1 MIWGPLSAKHWLHV
15 LVTAGATIGVCA
27 CLSGKK
33 PAAQT
38 TVSTAATPAVSA
50 KPQRVLVFSK
60 TKGWKHTSIPFGIA
74 AIQKLGQE
82 NNFRVDTTKN
92 AAYFNDDSLRNYQA
106 VVFLSTTGNVLN
118 PVQQA
123 AFERYIQ
130 AGGGYMGI
138 HAAADTEYD
147 WPWYNKLVGAYFAS
161 HPNNSNVRKAT
172 VDVTDKNHPST
183 AHLPDHWERTDEWYN
198 YRSFY
203 TDLKVLA
210 NLDENTYE
218 GGTNGSNHPIAW
230 YHEFD
235 GGRAFYTGGG
245 HEDASFS
252 EPLFVKHLL
261 GGLNYVMGNGKPLDY
276 SKAYAVVMPEENRF
290 TKSVLV
296 NDLNEPMELAIADD
310 GRVFFTERSGN
321 LSVYDTRTNQHKV
334 MCKFPVTTKQGF
346 GVQGVTVDPNF
357 ATNHFL
363 YVYYSPNTEKDPV
376 YNLSRFVVQDD
387 NTLDL
392 ASEKVVLK
400 IPHEFEASAHH
411 GGSFAWDKEGN
422 MYLSTGD
429 NTNPFPS
436 NGYSPID
443 ERPDHLT
450 LDAQRSA
457 ANTND
462 LRGKVLRIR
471 PQADG
476 TYTIPDGNLFPKGT
490 DPSDRAQTKPEIYTM
505 GLRNPYRIAVNPKT
519 SVLYWGEIGPDA
531 GKDSTIGPRGYDE
544 FNQAKKPGNHG
555 WPLFI
560 GNSQPYPDLDYAT
573 NVAGPKFDA
582 KAPVNSSPNNT
593 GLKNLPPANPAMIWY
608 PYAASKEFPE
618 LGQGGRSAMAGSFYT
633 YDKNS
638 SARNKFPE
646 YYDGALFI
654 FDWMRNWVV
663 AARFDQNENYVR
675 TEPFMATNGDF
686 RRPID
691 LAFTKDGVMYMLEYG
706 SVYGADNDDAR
717 LVKIEYN
724 TGNRAP
730 VARAN
735 VVDSVAAAQANARS
749 FLTSDNRG
757 GPVIHEAVGQ
767 APLRVK
773 FSGRGTDL
781 DQDDFVTYQWL
792 FDGKTV
798 GATQPNATYT
808 YTQPGVYNAILKVT
822 DQTGLV
828 DMDTIVVKVGNA
840 KPEVAITTPGNKS
853 FFWENK
859 PFTYAVKV
867 SDKEDTK
874 IDPKRIKVF
883 YAYSAQPGAP
893 PTAAP
898 QQGHQDLA
906 SIGNGSLGKTLIANS
921 DCKACHTIDKPSVG
935 PTFLAVATRY
945 KGQPGITERLAK
957 KIIEGGGGNWSKDH
971 LMSAHPQIPAQDAQE
986 MVKYI
991 FSLTEEQKQKT
1002 VPLEGTLTL
1011 NEHKAE
1017 EPRGQYTLVASYTD
1031 NGGQVV
1037 GPITSTDIVTLR
1049 NAKVRTIHADSYVG
1063 FPRFGNRL
1071 GAGSHKSYVLL
1082 KGIDMTGIKSLT
1094 YDYSST
1100 NKDGE
1105 IEVRLDSYAGPVV
1118 NRAPY
1123 KATGDWKTINQVTGT
1138 FDKPITGKHDVYIV
1152 VVKRDK
1158 PNTDII
1164 QLSSIQ
1170 FNE

>member
-1 MIWGPLSAKHWLHV
+1 MIWLPSSTKHYLRL
-15 LVTAGATIGVCA
+15 LVAAGATVGLYA
-27 CLSGKK
+27 CLNTQKAVK
-33 PAAQT
+33 QT
-38 TVSTAATPAVSA
+38 TVSASPPAVTPATP
-50 KPQRVLVFSK
+50 KRVLVFSK

-74 AIQKLGQE
+74 AIQKLGAE

-92 AAYFNDDSLRNYQA
+92 ADYFNDDSLRNYQA

-147 WPWYNKLVGAYFAS
+147 WPWYNKLVGAYFSS
-161 HPNNSNVRKAT
+161 HPSNSNVRKAT
-172 VDVTDKNHPST
+172 VDVTDKNHLST

-203 TDLKVLA
+203 TDLNVLA
-210 NLDENTYE
+210 NLDENTYD
-218 GGTNGSNHPIAW
+218 GGTNGANHPIAW

-276 SKAYAVVMPEENRF
+276 SKSYAVVMPEENRF
-290 TKSVLV
+290 VKTVLV

-321 LSVYDTRTNQHKV
+321 LSVYNPRTNEHKILH
-334 MCKFPVTTKQGF
+334 KFSVSTKQGF

-357 ATNHFL
+357 ATNHYL
-363 YVYYSPNTEKDPV
+363 YLYYSPMADKDPV
-376 YNLSRFVVQDD
+376 YHLSRFVIKDD
-387 NTLDL
+387 NTIDL

-422 MYLSTGD
+422 LYLSTGD

-436 NGYSPID
+436 NGYAPID

-471 PQADG
+471 PQPDG
-476 TYTIPDGNLFPKGT
+476 TYTIPDGNLFPKGM
-490 DPSDRAQTKPEIYTM
+490 AQTRPEIYTM
-505 GLRNPYRIAVNPKT
+505 GLRNPYRIAVNPKS

-544 FNQAKKPGNHG
+544 FNQAKKPGNFG

-560 GNSQPYPDLDYAT
+560 GNSQPYPDLDFAT
-573 NVAGPKFDA
+573 NVAGPRFDSN
-582 KAPVNSSPNNT
+582 APVNSSPNNT
-593 GLKNLPPANPAMIWY
+593 GMKTLPPANPAMIWY

-618 LGQGGRSAMAGSFYT
+618 VGQGGRSAMAGAFYT
-633 YDKNS
+633 HDQNS
-638 SARNKFPE
+638 GSKNKFPA
-646 YYDGALFI
+646 YYDGMLFI
-654 FDWMRNWVV
+654 FDWMRNWVMAV
-663 AARFDQNENYVR
+663 RVDQNDNYIR
-675 TEPFMATNGDF
+675 NEPFMATNGDF

-691 LAFTKDGVMYMLEYG
+691 LAFNKDGVMYMLEYG

-730 VARAN
+730 VARAT
-735 VVDSVAAAQANARS
+735 VVDSLATAQASARS
-749 FLTSDNRG
+749 FLTSDNRNS
-757 GPVIHEAVGQ
+757 PATREAVGQ

-781 DQDDFVTYQWL
+781 DQDDVLNYQWL

-798 GATQPNATYT
+798 GSTQPNATYT
-808 YTQPGVYNAILKVT
+808 YTQPGVYNAILKVS

-828 DMDTIVVKVGNA
+828 AMDTVVVKVGNA

-853 FFWENK
+853 FFWAGK
-859 PFTYAVKV
+859 PFTYSVKV
-867 SDKEDTK
+867 SDKEDQK
-874 IDPKRIKVF
+874 IDPKRIKVY
-883 YAYSAQPGAP
+883 YAYSAQPGNA

-906 SIGNGSLGKTLIANS
+906 AIGNGSLGKTLIAGS

-935 PTFLAVATRY
+935 PTFLAVASRY
-945 KGQPGITERLAK
+945 KGQPGVVERLAK

-991 FSLTEEQKQKT
+991 FSLTDEQKQKT
-1002 VPLEGTLTL
+1002 VPLQGTLALTD
-1011 NEHKAE
+1011 HKAD
-1017 EPRGQYTLVASYTD
+1017 EPRGQYTLVAAYTD

-1037 GPITSTDIVTLR
+1037 GPITSTDVVSLR
-1049 NAKVRTIHADSYVG
+1049 PAKVRTLDADAYVG
-1063 FPRFGNRL
+1063 FPRWGNRL
-1071 GAGSHKSYVLL
+1071 SAGGHKAYVLL

-1094 YDYSST
+1094 YDYSSLD
-1100 NKDGE
+1100 KDGE
-1105 IEVRLDSYAGPVV
+1105 IELRLDSYAGPVV
-1118 NRAPY
+1118 NRTPY
-1123 KATGDWKTINQVTGT
+1123 KATGDWKNAGQVTAQL
-1138 FDKPITGKHDVYIV
+1138 DKPITGKHDVYVV

-1158 PNTDII
+1158 PSNNII
-1164 QLSSIQ
+1164 QLNSIE